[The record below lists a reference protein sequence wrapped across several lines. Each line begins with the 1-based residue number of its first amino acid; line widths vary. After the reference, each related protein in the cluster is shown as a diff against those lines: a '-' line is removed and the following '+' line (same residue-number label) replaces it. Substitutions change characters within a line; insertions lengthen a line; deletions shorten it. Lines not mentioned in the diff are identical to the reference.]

1 METIRIISLTCNT
14 CQVAKVKYP
23 EDDYMGFKPICDDCT
38 EELLGAYER
47 DQEARYYREG
57 RYAR

>member
-1 METIRIISLTCNT
+1 MAEKIIRTCAYCETQGVEFDADEPFIYQFT
-14 CQVAKVKYP
+14 
-23 EDDYMGFKPICDDCT
+23 PICDDCT
-38 EELLGAYER
+38 EDLLGAYER